1 MAVTADRLV
10 LQAPFPIS
18 SRQIRLPVSRGFFLR
33 AFFMPGEWMS
43 DVQLQRLRGEL
54 EWVTHNGLDKRPDY
68 GIFLDERGPYENRI
82 ITLIYDKK
90 KSIPVAFSAMPVV
103 AIRPSGVPEKVVHL
117 GLIVIDRRYR
127 RKGLQF
133 ALYFPTL
140 VTQLIRNR
148 FRPFWVT
155 NVSQTPAIV
164 GSVADCFVDAYPHY
178 DLPRRPPES
187 HLAVAREM
195 LRLHRREFGTGPDAR
210 FDPERFVIQ
219 NSFGGGSQ
227 NLMSRF
233 EENAPYRNPK
243 CNRFCR
249 ENLDYDRGDEF
260 LQVALVTPGLMWSHI
275 AKQLLMPFSLL
286 RGPKRKGKPR

>member
-10 LQAPFPIS
+10 LQTSFPIS
-18 SRQIRLPVSRGFFLR
+18 PRQIRLPVSREFFLR
-33 AFFMPGEWMS
+33 SFFMPGEWMS
-43 DVQLQRLRGEL
+43 DLQLQRLRGEL
-54 EWVTHNGLDKRPDY
+54 EWVTHNGLDRRPDY
-68 GIFLDERGPYENRI
+68 GIFLDDRNPYNNRI

-90 KSIPVAFSAMPVV
+90 RRIPVAFSAMPVV
-103 AIRPSGVPEKVVHL
+103 TIWPNGTPETAVHL
-117 GLIVIDRRYR
+117 GLIVIDKRYR

-140 VTQLIRNR
+140 AVQLVRNR

-164 GSVADCFVDAYPHY
+164 GSVADCFVDAHPHY
-178 DLPRRPPES
+178 DLQRRPPQS

-195 LRLHRREFGTGPDAR
+195 LRLHRREFGTGEDAR

-233 EENAPYRNPK
+233 EENAPYRNPR
-243 CNRFCR
+243 CNQFCKD
-249 ENLDYDRGDEF
+249 NLDYGRGDEF
-260 LQVALVTPGLMWSHI
+260 LQVARVTSGLFWSHI
-275 AKQLLMPFSLL
+275 ARQLLMPFSLL
-286 RGPKRKGKPR
+286 RGPKRKGKPQ